1 MEDEILISSPIT
13 KNNSYANFSGLNSTS
28 NYSII
33 GNIKNKE
40 MLKIKEEKI
49 KMLNE
54 KLKSYKRLNSD
65 QSNQLSEQDNLII
78 DFNSLQK
85 NYFELENEYNK
96 IKHDNEQLKEALSL
110 KDLRIN
116 EFIKLFE
123 YSSNKFKLYNDKNNN
138 LKIANEEYE
147 SKLKTLP
154 DLLKKNE
161 ELNEKLNQY
170 EKKMEGI
177 KEEHNQKIE
186 FYKIKY
192 DNYETNQK
200 HKIRQYED
208 EIEDLKNEIETIKTK
223 LENSKKINDDL
234 SEKIIEKTN
243 EFDKKDES
251 KQKQNDNLQNTIN
264 QLKEK
269 ISETEIKYEN
279 ENIQNKKLI
288 DKLEEDIKNLNF
300 DLEDREKQIVLLNEA
315 LIEFDISNRSA
326 ENELKK
332 RESLIINLS
341 EEKERLQRQFNDKQ
355 MDFVEFQNST
365 QHIID
370 ILHKKLLSI
379 DKEKNYLFDNQN
391 SNINEINLLQEQL
404 NQYKLSNNDNFEEC
418 NKIDKQYND
427 LYKAF
432 QIKDSEFNEKSN
444 QLKSVIQKRNIEKE
458 KIKIKYENEIQNL
471 ILSNNELNSTISKLI
486 NNLIEVKDNAMS
498 IERSINEAN
507 ELNNSI
513 YSTQGLTTNNNCY
526 TTNRNYNKFN
536 EELIKDIKNMIEKID
551 YNIMNNNG

>member
-315 LIEFDISNRSA
+315 LIEFDISNRTA
-326 ENELKK
+326 QNELNK
-332 RESLIINLS
+332 RESLIINLT

-404 NQYKLSNNDNFEEC
+404 NQYKLSNNDNFEEY

-458 KIKIKYENEIQNL
+458 KIKIRYENEIQNL

-536 EELIKDIKNMIEKID
+536 EELIKDIKNKIEKID

>member
-1 MEDEILISSPIT
+1 
-13 KNNSYANFSGLNSTS
+13 
-28 NYSII
+28 
-33 GNIKNKE
+33 
-40 MLKIKEEKI
+40 
-49 KMLNE
+49 
-54 KLKSYKRLNSD
+54 
-65 QSNQLSEQDNLII
+65 
-78 DFNSLQK
+78 
-85 NYFELENEYNK
+85 
-96 IKHDNEQLKEALSL
+96 
-110 KDLRIN
+110 
-116 EFIKLFE
+116 
-123 YSSNKFKLYNDKNNN
+123 
-138 LKIANEEYE
+138 
-147 SKLKTLP
+147 
-154 DLLKKNE
+154 
-161 ELNEKLNQY
+161 
-170 EKKMEGI
+170 MEGI

>member
-458 KIKIKYENEIQNL
+458 KIKIKYEKEIQNL

-486 NNLIEVKDNAMS
+486 NNLIEVKDIAMS
-498 IERSINEAN
+498 IERGINEAN

>member
-458 KIKIKYENEIQNL
+458 KIKIKYEKEIQNL

>member
-288 DKLEEDIKNLNF
+288 DKLEEDINNLNF

-498 IERSINEAN
+498 IERGINEAN

>member
-1 MEDEILISSPIT
+1 
-13 KNNSYANFSGLNSTS
+13 
-28 NYSII
+28 
-33 GNIKNKE
+33 
-40 MLKIKEEKI
+40 
-49 KMLNE
+49 
-54 KLKSYKRLNSD
+54 
-65 QSNQLSEQDNLII
+65 
-78 DFNSLQK
+78 
-85 NYFELENEYNK
+85 
-96 IKHDNEQLKEALSL
+96 
-110 KDLRIN
+110 
-116 EFIKLFE
+116 
-123 YSSNKFKLYNDKNNN
+123 
-138 LKIANEEYE
+138 
-147 SKLKTLP
+147 
-154 DLLKKNE
+154 
-161 ELNEKLNQY
+161 
-170 EKKMEGI
+170 
-177 KEEHNQKIE
+177 
-186 FYKIKY
+186 
-192 DNYETNQK
+192 
-200 HKIRQYED
+200 
-208 EIEDLKNEIETIKTK
+208 
-223 LENSKKINDDL
+223 
-234 SEKIIEKTN
+234 
-243 EFDKKDES
+243 
-251 KQKQNDNLQNTIN
+251 
-264 QLKEK
+264 
-269 ISETEIKYEN
+269 
-279 ENIQNKKLI
+279 
-288 DKLEEDIKNLNF
+288 
-300 DLEDREKQIVLLNEA
+300 
-315 LIEFDISNRSA
+315 
-326 ENELKK
+326 
-332 RESLIINLS
+332 
-341 EEKERLQRQFNDKQ
+341 

>member
-200 HKIRQYED
+200 HKIKQYED

-243 EFDKKDES
+243 EFDKKEES

-269 ISETEIKYEN
+269 INETEIKYEN

-288 DKLEEDIKNLNF
+288 EKLEEDINNLNF

-315 LIEFDISNRSA
+315 LVEFDISNRTA
-326 ENELKK
+326 QNELNK
-332 RESLIINLS
+332 RESLIINLT

>member
-486 NNLIEVKDNAMS
+486 NNLIEVKDIAMS
-498 IERSINEAN
+498 IERGINEAN

>member
-251 KQKQNDNLQNTIN
+251 KQKQNDNLQNTII

-444 QLKSVIQKRNIEKE
+444 QLKSVIQKRNSEKE
-458 KIKIKYENEIQNL
+458 KIKIKYEKEIQRLN
-471 ILSNNELNSTISKLI
+471 LSNNELNSKITKLI
-486 NNLIEVKDNAMS
+486 NSLIEIKDFAMS
-498 IERSINEAN
+498 IEREVNETN

-513 YSTQGLTTNNNCY
+513 YSTQGLSINNNCY
-526 TTNRNYNKFN
+526 TTNRNSNKFN
-536 EELIKDIKNMIEKID
+536 QELIKDIKNMLEKID
-551 YNIMNNNG
+551 YNIMNNKG

>member
-13 KNNSYANFSGLNSTS
+13 KNNSYVNFSGLNSTS
-28 NYSII
+28 NYSIK
-33 GNIKNKE
+33 GNVKNKE

-54 KLKSYKRLNSD
+54 KLKTYKLLNSN
-65 QSNQLSEQDNLII
+65 QSNQLSEHDNLII

-486 NNLIEVKDNAMS
+486 NNLIEVKDIAMS
-498 IERSINEAN
+498 IERGINEAN

>member
-458 KIKIKYENEIQNL
+458 KIKIRYENEIQNL